1 VSVPEPDTCGR
12 FHAAVSL
19 QLDGEV
25 SPLESALLRAHA
37 AECAR
42 CRDYA
47 SDVRRIAA
55 HLRAS
60 PLRVPSHHIP
70 APARP
75 TTHALQR
82 AFYAA
87 AAIAVL
93 VSTAGLGAG
102 GGSGGAASP
111 HVYESAYLQS
121 IDYERRL
128 LAALSRPHPELA
140 PAQTPSPS

>member
-1 VSVPEPDTCGR
+1 VSAPEPDTCER

-25 SPLESALLRAHA
+25 SPLESALLQAHA
-37 AECAR
+37 AECVR
-42 CRDYA
+42 CRAYA

-55 HLRAS
+55 HLRTS

-75 TTHALQR
+75 TTHGLQR
-82 AFYAA
+82 ALHAA

-102 GGSGGAASP
+102 GGHGGTQGPRSL
-111 HVYESAYLQS
+111 ESVYLQS
-121 IDYERRL
+121 MDYERRL
-128 LAALSRPHPELA
+128 LAALSRPREDLE
-140 PAQTPSPS
+140 PAHTPSPS

>member
-1 VSVPEPDTCGR
+1 VSVLEPNCCER

-19 QLDGEV
+19 QLDGEL

-37 AECAR
+37 VECAH
-42 CRDYA
+42 CRAYA

-60 PLRVPSHHIP
+60 PFRVPSHHIP

-75 TTHALQR
+75 TTHGLQR

-102 GGSGGAASP
+102 GGRGEAPSHRAR
-111 HVYESAYLQS
+111 ESVYLQS
-121 IDYERRL
+121 MDYERRL
-128 LAALSRPHPELA
+128 LAALSRPRPVLEPAHTPA
-140 PAQTPSPS
+140 PS

>member
-1 VSVPEPDTCGR
+1 VSEPEPETCDR

-19 QLDGEV
+19 QLDGEL

-37 AECAR
+37 VECAR
-42 CRDYA
+42 CRAYA

-75 TTHALQR
+75 TTHGLQR

-102 GGSGGAASP
+102 GGHGGTQGPQSL
-111 HVYESAYLQS
+111 ERGYLQS

-128 LAALSRPHPELA
+128 LAALSRPRPALEPAHTPA
-140 PAQTPSPS
+140 PS

>member
-1 VSVPEPDTCGR
+1 MSAPEPATCER

-25 SPLESALLRAHA
+25 SPLESALLRSHA

-42 CRDYA
+42 CSAYA

-75 TTHALQR
+75 TTHGLQR
-82 AFYAA
+82 AVYAT

-93 VSTAGLGAG
+93 VFTVGLGAG
-102 GGSGGAASP
+102 GGHRGVQGPQS
-111 HVYESAYLQS
+111 VESVYLQS
-121 IDYERRL
+121 MDYERRL
-128 LAALSRPHPELA
+128 LAALSRPRAALDPALTPA
-140 PAQTPSPS
+140 PS